1 MRFQYSL
8 IINISLIDWF
18 LTLVFGIQ
26 IGMNER
32 KKIHEQVFRK
42 NSCLGKWIILGAKM
56 AYPHNSGLALRFF
69 FLILHSE
76 RGQQVDEKNIVF
88 SKKNFCGAN
97 GLFSNQKSTSSQLWI
112 HCKDCFTI
120 LYNEKGKER
129 YRHYINCFS
138 EKKSYSR
145 QFCHFGPK
153 LVHNLNVLNLLS
165 GVFLIFC
172 LIKGTQS

>member
-1 MRFQYSL
+1 MDHFGCKNGISSSL
-8 IINISLIDWF
+8 W
-18 LTLVFGIQ
+18 
-26 IGMNER
+26 IGS
-32 KKIHEQVFRK
+32 KI
-42 NSCLGKWIILGAKM
+42 
-56 AYPHNSGLALRFF
+56 FF

-76 RGQQVDEKNIVF
+76 RGQQVDEKIIVF
-88 SKKNFCGAN
+88 SKKKFCGAN

>member
-69 FLILHSE
+69 CTVKGVNRQMKKILFFPKKIFVGQMDYLVTKRAHPHNSGSTVKIVLQFCTMKKAKRDIDIILTVFL
-76 RGQQVDEKNIVF
+76 
-88 SKKNFCGAN
+88 KKNLIQGSFV
-97 GLFSNQKSTSSQLWI
+97 
-112 HCKDCFTI
+112 I
-120 LYNEKGKER
+120 LAQNW
-129 YRHYINCFS
+129 YITLTF
-138 EKKSYSR
+138 
-145 QFCHFGPK
+145 
-153 LVHNLNVLNLLS
+153 
-165 GVFLIFC
+165 
-172 LIKGTQS
+172 

>member
-88 SKKNFCGAN
+88 SKRNFCRAN
-97 GLFSNQKSTSSQLWI
+97 GSFSNQKGTSSQLWI

-120 LYNEKGKER
+120 LYNERGKER

-138 EKKSYSR
+138 EKKILFKAVLS
-145 QFCHFGPK
+145 FWPK
-153 LVHNLNVLNLLS
+153 
-165 GVFLIFC
+165 I
-172 LIKGTQS
+172 GT